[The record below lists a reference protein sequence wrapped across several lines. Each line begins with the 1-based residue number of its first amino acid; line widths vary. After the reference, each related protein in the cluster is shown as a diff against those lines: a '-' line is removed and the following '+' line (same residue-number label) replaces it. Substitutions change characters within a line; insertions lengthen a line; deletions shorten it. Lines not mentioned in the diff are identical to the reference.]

1 MQEVVAR
8 PELSQSP
15 LEIIRAAIR
24 AAAVAPS
31 DRAALDA
38 CGDALRLLAAIA
50 TRGGR
55 TDA

>member
-1 MQEVVAR
+1 MQEVVAH

-31 DRAALDA
+31 DRAALDT

-50 TRGGR
+50 TRSGR
-55 TDA
+55 ADA

>member
-50 TRGGR
+50 TRSGGA
-55 TDA
+55 DA